1 VFEGERLVLS
11 LRLSF
16 YLFVDLFVCLHV
28 FLYFD
33 WFAYVCVTLSLSRT
47 HPRGLALSLILSV
60 AIAHSLVLSLS
71 HILFHGSP
79 IHTRARTHISQRNGD
94 STCAPRL
101 ASRSRGGAFVKLP
114 PVPRNNMGTDVDG
127 RKSASL
133 LCALASAVRSRRISW
148 CVHTEEESFL
158 EPDEP
163 ARCSTGAGCSG
174 RRAEPA
180 VRSMRLVSS
189 GASIC
194 EPSRRATRLSGMRE
208 MTRIPSTARDGRE
221 LVCFCWCLLWAVEEL
236 KFFFVEKVE
245 VLPLPSGCGW
255 AYLRQS

>member
-114 PVPRNNMGTDVDG
+114 PVPRNDMGTEVG
-127 RKSASL
+127 RRPQIRVPIVRAGV
-133 LCALASAVRSRRISW
+133 AVRSRRIAW
-148 CVHTEEESFL
+148 CAHTEEESFL

-163 ARCSTGAGCSG
+163 ARCITGAGCSG

-189 GASIC
+189 GTSIC
-194 EPSRRATRLSGMRE
+194 GPSRRATRLSGMRE
-208 MTRIPSTARDGRE
+208 MTRIPS
-221 LVCFCWCLLWAVEEL
+221 
-236 KFFFVEKVE
+236 
-245 VLPLPSGCGW
+245 
-255 AYLRQS
+255 